1 MSQPRFSL
9 AGCRVDQRTRRR
21 GASTTRRGSGGRS
34 AGATPSRAANRAAGY
49 VFRPADGDEELFLEA
64 GPGAGPES
72 LTQMR
77 LGDVR
82 QILSVARSGLV

>member
-1 MSQPRFSL
+1 MQMGPSKHASRRFDDKKGQWWHVSWRDGEPASQQP
-9 AGCRVDQRTRRR
+9 
-21 GASTTRRGSGGRS
+21 
-34 AGATPSRAANRAAGY
+34 PGY
-49 VFRPADGDEELFLEA
+49 VFRAADGGEELFLEG

-72 LTQMR
+72 LSQMS

>member
-1 MSQPRFSL
+1 MQTGPSKQGARRFDDKQGRWWHVSWRD
-9 AGCRVDQRTRRR
+9 AEPAAQR
-21 GASTTRRGSGGRS
+21 
-34 AGATPSRAANRAAGY
+34 PAGY
-49 VFRPADGDEELFLEA
+49 VFRPTDGDEELFLEG

-72 LTQMR
+72 LNQMS

>member
-1 MSQPRFSL
+1 MQRGPDNEASRRFDDKKGQWWQVRWCD
-9 AGCRVDQRTRRR
+9 AEP
-21 GASTTRRGSGGRS
+21 
-34 AGATPSRAANRAAGY
+34 ATNRAAGY
-49 VFRPADGDEELFLEA
+49 VFRPADGDDELFLEA

-72 LTQMR
+72 LTQMS

>member
-1 MSQPRFSL
+1 MSRRFDDKKGQWWQVSWRD
-9 AGCRVDQRTRRR
+9 AEPGAQR
-21 GASTTRRGSGGRS
+21 GAC
-34 AGATPSRAANRAAGY
+34 Y
-49 VFRPADGDEELFLEA
+49 VFRPVDGEEELYLEA

-72 LTQMR
+72 LAQMS

>member
-1 MSQPRFSL
+1 MQTGP
-9 AGCRVDQRTRRR
+9 GK
-21 GASTTRRGSGGRS
+21 GASRRFDDKKGQWWQVSWRD
-34 AGATPSRAANRAAGY
+34 AEPAANRAAGY
-49 VFRPADGDEELFLEA
+49 VFSQADSEEELFLEA

-72 LTQMR
+72 LGQMS

>member
-1 MSQPRFSL
+1 MHSGPGKGAPRRFDDKKGQWWQVSWRD
-9 AGCRVDQRTRRR
+9 AEP
-21 GASTTRRGSGGRS
+21 
-34 AGATPSRAANRAAGY
+34 ATSSAAGY

-64 GPGAGPES
+64 GPGASPES
-72 LTQMR
+72 LSQMS

>member
-1 MSQPRFSL
+1 MQTEPRNG
-9 AGCRVDQRTRRR
+9 APRRFDDKKGQWWQVSWR
-21 GASTTRRGSGGRS
+21 DAE
-34 AGATPSRAANRAAGY
+34 PAANQPAGY
-49 VFRPADGDEELFLEA
+49 VFRPAEGDEELFLEA

-72 LTQMR
+72 LAQMS